1 MGDNKGSAMAFEDI
15 NPVQTELGTGGISK
29 GVVMLIAAMSSFL
42 TPFTGSSVNIALPSI
57 NRELAMSAVSL
68 SWVATAYL
76 LAAAMFLVP
85 FGRVADIKGRK
96 RVFLYG
102 MALDAVASILCT
114 VSKSGTWLIAFRAMQ
129 GLGGAMIFG
138 TGVAILT
145 SVFPPRERGRALGI
159 NVAAVYTGLSA
170 GPLVGGFLTER
181 LGWRSIFFLNALL
194 GVIVVVTVLGK
205 LKAEWVGAK
214 GEKFDLAG
222 SILYSLSLVAIMSG
236 FSELPSHSG
245 FVLLAMGAIGL
256 ALFALWEGRLEYPI
270 FNVALFRHNTVFRF
284 SNLAALANYSATF
297 AVAFLLSLYLQY
309 IKNFTAE
316 HAGLILV
323 TQPIIMIICSP
334 IAGSLSDRIEP
345 GVIASIG
352 MTLTTLALVL
362 LTFLGSGS
370 SLSFIMVSLI
380 ILGMGFGF
388 FSSPNTNAVM
398 SSVQKRFYGVASGVL
413 GTMRLTGQ
421 MFSMGVTLFLFA
433 LYIGGKTITP
443 EYYPVFLKCM
453 KIAFMISASL
463 CFLGIFASIA
473 RGRTRPPASEKRS
486 PGKTVT
492 L

>member
-1 MGDNKGSAMAFEDI
+1 MALEDI
-15 NPVQTELGTGGISK
+15 KPVEAEPETSGISK

-85 FGRVADIKGRK
+85 FGRIADIKGRK

-102 MALDAVASILCT
+102 MAVDASASILCT
-114 VSKSGTWLIAFRAMQ
+114 MAKSGTWLIALRAMQ

-181 LGWRSIFFLNALL
+181 LGWRSIFYLNALL
-194 GVIVVVTVLGK
+194 GVIVVITVLWK

-214 GEKFDLAG
+214 GEKFDLIGAV
-222 SILYSLSLVAIMSG
+222 IYSLSLVAIMSG
-236 FSELPSHSG
+236 FSELPSPLG
-245 FVLLAMGAIGL
+245 FILLVVGALGL
-256 ALFALWEGRLEYPI
+256 ALFTIWEGRLEYPI
-270 FNVALFRHNTVFRF
+270 FNINLFKYNTVFRF
-284 SNLAALANYSATF
+284 SNLAALANYSSTF
-297 AVAFLLSLYLQY
+297 SVAFLLSLYLQY

-352 MTLTTLALVL
+352 MGFTTLALVL
-362 LTFLGSGS
+362 LTFLGSDS
-370 SLSFIMVSLI
+370 SLSFIVFSLVVM
-380 ILGMGFGF
+380 GMGFGF

-398 SSVQKRFYGVASGVL
+398 SSVEKRFYGVASGVL

-421 MFSMGVTLFLFA
+421 MFSMGVALLLFA
-433 LYIGGKTITP
+433 LYIGGKAIAP
-443 EYYPVFLKCM
+443 EYYPLFLKCM
-453 KIAFMISASL
+453 KVAFMVSASL

-473 RGRTRPPASEKRS
+473 RGRTRTPS
-486 PGKTVT
+486 TVPSRGE
-492 L
+492 

>member
-1 MGDNKGSAMAFEDI
+1 MAFEDKK
-15 NPVQTELGTGGISK
+15 PVETDHEASGVSK
-29 GVVMLIAAMSSFL
+29 NVVMLIAAMSSFL

-57 NRELAMSAVSL
+57 NRELLMSAVSL
-68 SWVATAYL
+68 TWVATAYL

-102 MALDAVASILCT
+102 MVIDALASILCT
-114 VSKSGTWLIAFRAMQ
+114 LSKSGAWLIAFRAMQ

-145 SVFPPRERGRALGI
+145 SVFPLRERGRALGI

-194 GVIVVVTVLGK
+194 GVIVVVTVLWK
-205 LKAEWVGAK
+205 LKAEWVGAR
-214 GEKFDLAG
+214 GEKMDVPG
-222 SILYSLSLVAIMSG
+222 TIIYSLSLVAIMTG
-236 FSELPSHSG
+236 FSELPTHLG
-245 FVLLAMGAIGL
+245 FILLGIGTIGL
-256 ALFALWEGRLEYPI
+256 AVFTVWEGKLEYPI
-270 FNVALFRHNTVFRF
+270 FNISLFRHNTVFRF
-284 SNLAALANYSATF
+284 SNLAALANYSSTF

-309 IKNFTAE
+309 IKKFTAE

-323 TQPIIMIICSP
+323 TQPVIMIICSP

-345 GVIASIG
+345 GIIASIG
-352 MTLTTLALVL
+352 MALTTLALVL

-370 SLSFIMVSLI
+370 SLFFIMVSLI

-398 SSVQKRFYGVASGVL
+398 SSVEKKFYGVASGVL

-421 MFSMGVTLFLFA
+421 MFSMGVALLLFA
-433 LYIGGKTITP
+433 LYIGRKAIVP

-453 KIAFMISASL
+453 KMAFLISAFL

-473 RGRTRPPASEKRS
+473 RGRTHSPSAFHPPQ
-486 PGKTVT
+486 
-492 L
+492 

>member
-102 MALDAVASILCT
+102 MAFDAVASILCA

-214 GEKFDLAG
+214 GEKFD
-222 SILYSLSLVAIMSG
+222 
-236 FSELPSHSG
+236 
-245 FVLLAMGAIGL
+245 
-256 ALFALWEGRLEYPI
+256 
-270 FNVALFRHNTVFRF
+270 
-284 SNLAALANYSATF
+284 
-297 AVAFLLSLYLQY
+297 
-309 IKNFTAE
+309 
-316 HAGLILV
+316 
-323 TQPIIMIICSP
+323 
-334 IAGSLSDRIEP
+334 
-345 GVIASIG
+345 
-352 MTLTTLALVL
+352 
-362 LTFLGSGS
+362 
-370 SLSFIMVSLI
+370 
-380 ILGMGFGF
+380 
-388 FSSPNTNAVM
+388 
-398 SSVQKRFYGVASGVL
+398 
-413 GTMRLTGQ
+413 
-421 MFSMGVTLFLFA
+421 
-433 LYIGGKTITP
+433 
-443 EYYPVFLKCM
+443 
-453 KIAFMISASL
+453 
-463 CFLGIFASIA
+463 
-473 RGRTRPPASEKRS
+473 
-486 PGKTVT
+486 
-492 L
+492 